1 MTKPITLLLALLVAA
16 VAAMGQVPVITSVS
30 PSSGSVGSSVTIS
43 GSNFNSSVSG
53 NVVSFG
59 GVHAAV
65 TSAGTSQLVVTVPN
79 GAAYAPV
86 SVTNTATRQTAYS
99 SQPFTTTFS
108 QGNTI
113 GPSAFDG
120 NVDFGTG
127 NNPYAVAIADIDGD
141 GKPDIVAVN
150 ATSNT
155 VSVLQNN
162 SSGSSIGSASFKG
175 KMDFSVDANP
185 SAISIG
191 DVDGD
196 GRPDVVVA
204 YQLGKQVS
212 VLLNN
217 SSPGAVSFL
226 AKTDFSCR
234 GNSSAVAIGDIDRD
248 GKPDIV
254 VANFLNNNVSVLKN
268 STAGGGLSFAGPVDF
283 VTGNAPGSLCI
294 SDLDGDGKADLVV
307 GNYASNTVSVLQ
319 NQSANGT
326 IDASTFGG
334 KVDLPLGGAPTGLFA
349 GDIDGDGKPDI
360 VVSNYNASRNA
371 VTILQN
377 NSSGPGSLGSTSFA
391 SGVDFTTGNQPV
403 AVGMADL
410 DGDGKVD
417 MVTADYNSN
426 SVTVLRNTSSG
437 SISVSSLVSKT
448 DFTTGNTPYGLAVGD
463 LDGDSKPDIVSVNDA
478 AGTLSV
484 LHNYNPSAV
493 PGPVYPE
500 STASASVGSF
510 INTDLMDFEWTQDP
524 PPGYTVATDNGTT
537 ITGTTANAGRFV
549 YFSTAGSVS
558 PLVKVNGTLTFSA
571 MGSGT
576 IEVQLISSANMSIQ
590 ARQTFTLTPGVF
602 KDFGWKI
609 TGLYPQMEYI
619 FAVVFNGGN
628 SSANASGQFK
638 KNMCLTLQQEGMSGY
653 FTRYR
658 ADAGSL
664 IGNQETAWYGWNY
677 NYNAARKKYL
687 QHSAY
692 SRMRFQTDATQIAI
706 EYVRDFYD
714 KPAINLF
721 PITAVQTMSDFG
733 ADGQVVSGFDVIN
746 TGTKVTPGATYTIA
760 GLTTTNPTYVFYNNG
775 VPISGPQPLPAV
787 AGTYPAVYTV
797 TAPPG
802 ATTLGL
808 LVLRIQNTGNYNDPS
823 NDTYSS
829 YSSCMIQQGA
839 YGSPSPFGGTVPNP
853 FVVYSGDKS
862 THISGPAIFING
874 SLYKYYQVEGS
885 DQSQIV
891 QYINDVLPPGSKTVE
906 VMMPGEGTVS
916 GVDPHVRRSGTY
928 LRAVYFPSSTTS
940 PAPASTVQPGSA
952 LFIHDSILSG
962 YNISSDA
969 QNNVWMMKILR
980 DPSYG
985 FKGDIFSEG
994 YAGRLLYTDVSDAA
1008 HTTAFAQKL
1017 AAYQVDKYWIQLG
1030 ANDYG
1035 YLTPL
1040 HQFYAGYKSL
1050 VEQLHTL
1057 RPNARV
1063 YIQAIGPEFYEGP
1076 SPETYA
1082 DDGVVTT
1089 GPTVNDFRDVQR
1101 AIATSHSYC
1110 EYVDFENLFSPT
1122 YDHVADGIHPTDA
1135 ANQLYTDGI
1144 KNKSTLLGG
1153 TLPSSPLAFYRPSI
1167 RSFIQSVP
1175 TISVITAT
1183 GGQAP
1188 YSFSLVSGTVPAG
1201 LTFNADGTITG
1212 TASQSG
1218 TFNWTVQVTDQA
1230 GSSLTQAF
1238 VLTVNP
1244 IPAVVVA
1251 PLHLQNGQ
1259 VNAYYYK
1266 RLFGALGYG
1275 KYTYSTTGTLPPG
1288 LTVNTTSGILSGTPT
1303 ATGTYSFTVKAV
1315 DHWGFSGSTAYSLV
1329 VGTTTPQPL
1338 SDTFTLTAAI
1348 NSNNHLIVTG
1358 HLNDLYSQSLY
1369 SYVAAYYTPP
1379 GGALT
1384 YLGGSTMYVPQESET
1399 GPSVDMGSLGSNP
1412 GTYAIQLATS
1422 GVTPTP
1428 IDNVNIGFNSTTNL
1442 TLTTSD
1448 QLTFTAAMSSNGH
1461 LMVTPYL
1468 SQPLSQNV
1476 SVRIAPFYVQNG
1488 VSNGMP
1494 WQAINIPAGTN
1505 GGPVTDCGN
1514 MGNLTNGP
1522 FTAQLHLNSITP
1534 SSINGVQI
1542 DVPADTFV
1550 PLTANYTSSDSLT
1563 FALAFGNNGHL
1574 MVTPHLTMPVSQAI
1588 AATLIPYYSQGSSYN
1603 GLPWANITMP
1613 SGAVTGPT
1621 ADLGNMGNLVA
1632 GSFFGQVN
1640 LKSATPIAIEGA
1652 QILILPSTTSQL
1664 TATYSSTDSLTFALT
1679 FSNGHLM
1686 VTPHL
1691 ATPVSQPI
1699 TTTLIPY
1706 YSQGSSYNGLP
1717 WANITMPSGAVTGPT
1732 ADLGNMGNLVAGSF
1746 SGQVNLRS
1754 ATPTAIDGT
1763 EILVLPSTTSQLTAT
1778 YSSTDSLTFALTFGS
1793 NGHLMVTPHL
1803 ATPVSQPITTTLI
1816 PYYSQGSSYNGLPW
1830 ANITMPSGAVTGPT
1844 ADLGNMGNLV
1854 AGSFSGQ
1861 VNLRSATPTAIDG
1874 TEILVLPSTTSSLT
1888 ASYSNT
1894 DSLTLTSSIDANGD
1908 LVVMPH
1914 LVSPLSQD
1922 IAVTVVPYYTQSTS
1936 TYELP
1941 WARVVIPAGVVAGPP
1956 VDCGNMNNLTH
1967 GAFNTRLNVKQV
1979 SPSAVDGTQVLV
1991 QSDTY
1996 NNLSKP

>member
-65 TSAGTSQLVVTVPN
+65 TSAGASQLVVTVPN

-127 NNPYAVAIADIDGD
+127 NNPYAVAVGDIDGD

-217 SSPGAVSFL
+217 SSAGAVSFL

-377 NSSGPGSLGSTSFA
+377 NSSGPGSLSSTSFA

-403 AVGMADL
+403 ALGMGDL

-619 FAVVFNGGN
+619 FAVVFNGGS

-746 TGTKVTPGATYTIA
+746 TGTKVTAGATYTIA

-797 TAPPG
+797 TAPTG

-829 YSSCMIQQGA
+829 YSSCMIQQGT

-928 LRAVYFPSSTTS
+928 LRAVYFPSSATS

-1017 AAYQVDKYWIQLG
+1017 AAYNVDKYWIQLG

-1153 TLPSSPLAFYRPSI
+1153 TLPSSALAFYRPSI

-1303 ATGTYSFTVKAV
+1303 ATGTYSFTVKAI

-1399 GPSVDMGSLGSNP
+1399 GPSVDMGSLGPNP

-1448 QLTFTAAMSSNGH
+1448 QLTFTATMSSNGH
-1461 LMVTPYL
+1461 LMVTPHL
-1468 SQPLSQNV
+1468 SQALPVALAVGFYQSYSQNGN
-1476 SVRIAPFYVQNG
+1476 SSSSGLQGITPT
-1488 VSNGMP
+1488 
-1494 WQAINIPAGTN
+1494 IPAN
-1505 GGPVTDCGN
+1505 SLDGPTVDCGN
-1514 MGNLTNGP
+1514 MDNLVPGP
-1522 FTAQLHLNSITP
+1522 FTASIQ
-1534 SSINGVQI
+1534 V
-1542 DVPADTFV
+1542 
-1550 PLTANYTSSDSLT
+1550 
-1563 FALAFGNNGHL
+1563 
-1574 MVTPHLTMPVSQAI
+1574 
-1588 AATLIPYYSQGSSYN
+1588 
-1603 GLPWANITMP
+1603 ANISP
-1613 SGAVTGPT
+1613 SNVQGTVIIPS
-1621 ADLGNMGNLVA
+1621 L
-1632 GSFFGQVN
+1632 QPIP
-1640 LKSATPIAIEGA
+1640 LKASY
-1652 QILILPSTTSQL
+1652 STTSQL
-1664 TATYSSTDSLTFALT
+1664 TFTAQFNASNGHLLVTPHLSQAVSSAIKVGFYPSYSQNGVNTGLPGITPTIPAGALDGPVIDCGNMGALIPGSFSALVQIVSVSPMASEGTQITWSSAQTINDLTASYSNTSQLTFTAQFNTANGHLLVTPHLSQAVSSAVKVGFYPSYSQNGVNTGLPGLTPTIPAGALDGPVIDCGNMGALVPGSFSALVQIVSVSPMASEGT
-1679 FSNGHLM
+1679 QITWNSAQTINDLTASYSTNAQVTYTAQLNTSNGHLM

-1691 ATPVSQPI
+1691 SQVLPSSIQVSF
-1699 TTTLIPY
+1699 IPS
-1706 YSQGSSYNGLP
+1706 YSQNG
-1717 WANITMPSGAVTGPT
+1717 GAVTQLEASWTTIPGGSVDGPT
-1732 ADLGNMGNLVAGSF
+1732 
-1746 SGQVNLRS
+1746 
-1754 ATPTAIDGT
+1754 
-1763 EILVLPSTTSQLTAT
+1763 
-1778 YSSTDSLTFALTFGS
+1778 
-1793 NGHLMVTPHL
+1793 
-1803 ATPVSQPITTTLI
+1803 
-1816 PYYSQGSSYNGLPW
+1816 
-1830 ANITMPSGAVTGPT
+1830 
-1844 ADLGNMGNLV
+1844 
-1854 AGSFSGQ
+1854 
-1861 VNLRSATPTAIDG
+1861 
-1874 TEILVLPSTTSSLT
+1874 
-1888 ASYSNT
+1888 
-1894 DSLTLTSSIDANGD
+1894 
-1908 LVVMPH
+1908 
-1914 LVSPLSQD
+1914 
-1922 IAVTVVPYYTQSTS
+1922 
-1936 TYELP
+1936 
-1941 WARVVIPAGVVAGPP
+1941 
-1956 VDCGNMNNLTH
+1956 VDCGNTANLVT
-1967 GAFNTRLNVKQV
+1967 GTFSMVLTPYWTR
-1979 SPSAVDGTQVLV
+1979 PSAVEGTLV
-1991 QSDTY
+1991 TQNSQSFT
-1996 NNLSKP
+1996 LTKP